1 MGVAAMDSINPD
13 TLNSIRDL
21 GGTRFDEIKD
31 AIIPLSRDALSV
43 SFVNAFTT
51 TMTTIGSII
60 FLIYPGQKVL
70 TLVMFDVIQ
79 SAKYNVGSVIAV
91 FIIVICL
98 TVNGLYRLYMRR
110 KNVFRS

>member
-1 MGVAAMDSINPD
+1 MGVAAMEGISTD

-21 GGTRFDEIKD
+21 GGSRVDEIKD
-31 AIIPLSRDALSV
+31 AVIPLSREALSV

-79 SAKYNVGSVIAV
+79 SAKYNVGAVIALL
-91 FIIVICL
+91 IIVICL
-98 TVNGLYRLYMRR
+98 TVNGLYRLWMRR
-110 KNVFRS
+110 TNVSRS